1 VTCQLGLKTDPAV
14 ENIGRTFASFSP
26 RFAVP
31 TLLILSQT
39 YPPDP
44 AAVGQHIADVAER
57 MVERGWR
64 VVVFTSRRGY
74 DDPSKRYRWRETLR
88 GVEVRR
94 VAFSSFGKGA
104 IAVRLAAQVL
114 FMIQAFARGLFTG
127 GVSAILVSTSP
138 PFAGYAGNVLAALRR
153 VPFVWWVMDIN
164 PDQMVKSGKLRATSL
179 ISRVFEWMNRLTL
192 KGARRVIVLDR
203 YMRDCLLRKADVAYK
218 IAIVPP
224 WSHDIVRENLPHDRN
239 PFRQL
244 HGFGDSIV
252 VMYSG
257 NHGYSTPLDT
267 LLATARQLEGESRL
281 KFVFIGG
288 GVIKR
293 QIDEM
298 VDRESPPNIVTFP
311 YQPLS
316 ELRFSLASADVH
328 VVSLANEGAGVV
340 HPCKVYGALAIGRPI
355 IALAPRESYLA
366 DILEKYRV
374 GWLVEHGDVE
384 KLRSVLRDV
393 LRMDKKELE
402 AMGEAAREAAQT
414 KFQRQ
419 RLLDDVCDIVAD
431 LAEVC

>member
-1 VTCQLGLKTDPAV
+1 M
-14 ENIGRTFASFSP
+14 
-26 RFAVP
+26 P

-74 DDPSKRYRWRETLR
+74 DDPSARYPWWETLR

-104 IAVRLAAQVL
+104 IAVRLAAQSL

-138 PFAGYAGNVLAALRR
+138 PFAGYGGYLLAALRR

-164 PDQMVKSGKLRATSL
+164 PDQMVRSGKLRATSP
-179 ISRVFEWMNRLTL
+179 IARVFDWMNRRTL
-192 KGARRVIVLDR
+192 KGAHSVIVLDR
-203 YMRDCLLRKADVAYK
+203 YMRDCLLRKAEVANK

-224 WSHDIVRENLPHDRN
+224 WSHDIVRENLAHHRN
-239 PFRQL
+239 PFRERQ
-244 HGFGDSIV
+244 GFGDSTV

-257 NHGYSTPLDT
+257 NLSIFNPLDT
-267 LLATARQLEGESRL
+267 LLGAAKQLEGEPRL
-281 KFVFIGG
+281 QFVFIGG

-293 QIDEM
+293 QIDDM
-298 VDRESPPNIVTFP
+298 VDRDSPPNVVTFP

-328 VVSLANEGAGVV
+328 VVSLANEGVGVI

-374 GWLVEHGDVE
+374 GWVVEHGDVE
-384 KLRSVLRDV
+384 KLKSVLRDV
-393 LRMDKKELE
+393 LRMDKKELD
-402 AMGEAAREAAQT
+402 AMGEAARKAAQNE
-414 KFQRQ
+414 FPRQ
-419 RLLDDVCDIVAD
+419 LLLDKVCDIVAD
-431 LAEVC
+431 LAEGR

>member
-1 VTCQLGLKTDPAV
+1 M
-14 ENIGRTFASFSP
+14 
-26 RFAVP
+26 P

-74 DDPSKRYRWRETLR
+74 DDPSARYPWWETLR

-104 IAVRLAAQVL
+104 IAVRLAAQSL

-138 PFAGYAGNVLAALRR
+138 PFAGYGGYLLAALRR

-164 PDQMVKSGKLRATSL
+164 PDQMVRSGKLRATSP
-179 ISRVFEWMNRLTL
+179 IARVFDWMNRRTL
-192 KGARRVIVLDR
+192 KGAHSVIVLDR
-203 YMRDCLLRKADVAYK
+203 YMRDCLLRKAEVANK

-224 WSHDIVRENLPHDRN
+224 WSHDIVRENLAHDRN
-239 PFRQL
+239 PFRERQ
-244 HGFGDSIV
+244 GFGDSTV

-257 NHGYSTPLDT
+257 NLSIFNPLDT
-267 LLATARQLEGESRL
+267 LLGAAKQLEGEPRL
-281 KFVFIGG
+281 QFVFIGG

-293 QIDEM
+293 QIDDM
-298 VDRESPPNIVTFP
+298 VDRESPPNVVTFP

-328 VVSLANEGAGVV
+328 VVSLANEGVGVI

-384 KLRSVLRDV
+384 KLKSVLRDV
-393 LRMDKKELE
+393 LRMDKKELG
-402 AMGEAAREAAQT
+402 AMGEAARKAAQNE
-414 KFQRQ
+414 FPRQ
-419 RLLDDVCDIVAD
+419 LLLDKVCDIVAD
-431 LAEVC
+431 VAEGR

>member
-1 VTCQLGLKTDPAV
+1 M
-14 ENIGRTFASFSP
+14 
-26 RFAVP
+26 P

-74 DDPSKRYRWRETLR
+74 DDPSARYPWWETLR

-104 IAVRLAAQVL
+104 IAVRLAAQSL

-138 PFAGYAGNVLAALRR
+138 PFAGYGGYLLAALRR

-164 PDQMVKSGKLRATSL
+164 PDQMVRSGKLRATSP
-179 ISRVFEWMNRLTL
+179 IARVFDWMNRRTL
-192 KGARRVIVLDR
+192 KGAHSVIVLDR
-203 YMRDCLLRKADVAYK
+203 YMRDCLLRKAEVANK

-224 WSHDIVRENLPHDRN
+224 WSHDIVRENLAHHRN
-239 PFRQL
+239 PFRERQ
-244 HGFGDSIV
+244 GFGDSTV

-257 NHGYSTPLDT
+257 NLSIFNPLDT
-267 LLATARQLEGESRL
+267 LLGAAKQLEGEPRL
-281 KFVFIGG
+281 QFVFIGG

-293 QIDEM
+293 QIDDM
-298 VDRESPPNIVTFP
+298 VDRDSPPNVVTFP

-328 VVSLANEGAGVV
+328 VVSLANEGVGVI

-384 KLRSVLRDV
+384 KLKRVLRDV
-393 LRMDKKELE
+393 LRMDKKELD
-402 AMGEAAREAAQT
+402 AVGEAARKAAQNE
-414 KFQRQ
+414 FPRQ
-419 RLLDDVCDIVAD
+419 LLLDKVCDIVAD
-431 LAEVC
+431 VAEGR